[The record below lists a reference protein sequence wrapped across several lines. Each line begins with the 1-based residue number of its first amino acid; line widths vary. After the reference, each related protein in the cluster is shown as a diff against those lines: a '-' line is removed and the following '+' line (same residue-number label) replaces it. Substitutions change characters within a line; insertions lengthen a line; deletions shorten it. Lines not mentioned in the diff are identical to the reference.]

1 MPTRPR
7 SFQGHPT
14 KLGGLIYEE
23 IDVLTCSLSRSL
35 WEIPTSAVYWP
46 ATTMPWFSATLL
58 ISPGTA
64 ESHLHSFQASSG
76 TDLAAHLRACE
87 GDLMHV
93 LAGVPY
99 HDGWD
104 VRSVTEVLIGKL
116 GDATVVVL
124 RDSEGNEFCP
134 DSPQIPVASLQ
145 EVSPVAAIA
154 ARKRPRR
161 SKPLHSLGLTVH
173 DQVAQARSA
182 GPAMPGTDAPVRAT
196 QAVG

>member
-1 MPTRPR
+1 MSMRTR
-7 SFQGHPT
+7 SCKVHPA

-23 IDVLTCSLSRSL
+23 INVVTCSLSRAL

-58 ISPGTA
+58 ISAGTA
-64 ESHLHSFQASSG
+64 EAHLHSFQASSG

-116 GDATVVVL
+116 GDAAVVVL

-134 DSPQIPVASLQ
+134 DSPQIPVASVQ
-145 EVSPVAAIA
+145 EVSPGAALA
-154 ARKRPRR
+154 ARQRPRR
-161 SKPLHSLGLTVH
+161 SKPLHALGLTVH

-182 GPAMPGTDAPVRAT
+182 GPAMPGSDAPVRAS
-196 QAVG
+196 QAAG

>member
-1 MPTRPR
+1 M
-7 SFQGHPT
+7 
-14 KLGGLIYEE
+14 
-23 IDVLTCSLSRSL
+23 VTCSLSPSL
-35 WEIPTSAVYWP
+35 WEIPTTAVYWP
-46 ATTMPWFSATLL
+46 ATTRPWFSATLL

-64 ESHLHSFQASSG
+64 EAHLHSFQASSG

-99 HDGWD
+99 FDGWD
-104 VRSVTEVLIGKL
+104 VRSVAEVLIGKL
-116 GDATVVVL
+116 GDAAVVVL
-124 RDSEGNEFCP
+124 RDCEGNEFCP

-154 ARKRPRR
+154 VRQSPRR
-161 SKPLHSLGLTVH
+161 YKPLSSLGLTIH

-182 GPAMPGTDAPVRAT
+182 GPAMPGKDAPVRAA
-196 QAVG
+196 QATG